1 MKIKNKYIYVINVTY
16 VRSHMPFPK
25 GQNDINNENNSLKGP
40 HDDGDDDNVI
50 NRKDNRKWP

>member
-1 MKIKNKYIYVINVTY
+1 
-16 VRSHMPFPK
+16 MPFPK